1 MSYRGTTSPTVTGVG
16 SRREAGTCGGSSGDP
31 QPRGRHTIY
40 FGYAAGVGK
49 TYSMLRDGI
58 ARAQSGEDV
67 VIGYLEPHVR
77 PETWALEG
85 DLETFPPSVIEYHGG
100 HFTEPDIDGIIARGP
115 ALALIDE
122 LAHADV
128 PGEGHQKRWQDVEE
142 LLAAGIDVY
151 STLNV
156 QHVESRRPR
165 ASQILGVLVH
175 ETVPD
180 RVVEQADEVRLV
192 DIDPDE
198 LICRAKRGCVYSADV
213 LGRALTHVLRKPTLI
228 ALRELAC
235 GFVHERPT
243 RVR

>member
-1 MSYRGTTSPTVTGVG
+1 MLYRAAASHTVIGIDG
-16 SRREAGTCGGSSGDP
+16 RREARMCTDASGHG
-31 QPRGRHTIY
+31 QPRGRHTIF

-49 TYSMLRDGI
+49 TYSMLRGGI

-67 VIGYLEPHVR
+67 VVGYLEPHVR
-77 PETWALEG
+77 PETWALASE
-85 DLETFPPSVIEYHGG
+85 LETVPPRVIEYHGS
-100 HFTEPDIDGIIARGP
+100 HFTEPDIDGIVARRP

-128 PGEGHQKRWQDVEE
+128 PGEGHQKRWQNVEE

-156 QHVESRRPR
+156 QHVESRMPS
-165 ASQILGVLVH
+165 ASQILGVLLR

-180 RVVEQADEVRLV
+180 RVVEEADEVRLV
-192 DIDPDE
+192 DIDPGE

-213 LGRALTHVLRKPTLI
+213 LGRALTHVLRKPILI
-228 ALRELAC
+228 ALRELAY
-235 GFVHERPT
+235 GFVRDRQTH
-243 RVR
+243 VG

>member
-1 MSYRGTTSPTVTGVG
+1 MSQRAITSLPGMG
-16 SRREAGTCGGSSGDP
+16 MDGRREAGMRRSANVEG
-31 QPRGRHTIY
+31 QPRGRHTIF

-58 ARAQSGEDV
+58 ARAVSGEDV
-67 VIGYLEPHVR
+67 IIGYLEPHVR
-77 PETWALEG
+77 PETWALAG
-85 DLETFPPSVIEYHGG
+85 DLETVPPRVIEYHGG
-100 HFTEPDIDGIIARGP
+100 HFTEPDIEGIIEKRP

-156 QHVESRRPR
+156 QHVESRMPR

-180 RVVEQADEVRLV
+180 RVVEEADEVRLV
-192 DIDPDE
+192 DIDPSE

-235 GFVHERPT
+235 GLVRERQT